1 MRCWPMPG
9 KSSGHKRLAVLFGN
23 SGLAAC
29 LILPDTARADC
40 MPDPK
45 PANGTVTCSVAYA
58 NGLSVK
64 TNNTPANIK
73 QGAMATWMTAT
84 LSVGPSQFAQAAS
97 D

>member
-1 MRCWPMPG
+1 
-9 KSSGHKRLAVLFGN
+9 
-23 SGLAAC
+23 
-29 LILPDTARADC
+29 

-64 TNNTPANIK
+64 TNNTPVNVK
-73 QGAMATWMTAT
+73 QGVTATSMTAT
-84 LSVGPSQFAQAAS
+84 LSAGASQFAQAAS